1 MVANMKV
8 TGTMASSTVREFTAN
23 PMEWSE
29 GVAGKKER
37 GSPGLMSSAPTY
49 NNNDELLSPQ
59 SRLMQ

>member
-1 MVANMKV
+1 MVVNMKV

-23 PMEWSE
+23 PMEWSD
-29 GVAGKKER
+29 GVAGRKER
-37 GSPGLMSSAPTY
+37 GSPGWMSSAPTY